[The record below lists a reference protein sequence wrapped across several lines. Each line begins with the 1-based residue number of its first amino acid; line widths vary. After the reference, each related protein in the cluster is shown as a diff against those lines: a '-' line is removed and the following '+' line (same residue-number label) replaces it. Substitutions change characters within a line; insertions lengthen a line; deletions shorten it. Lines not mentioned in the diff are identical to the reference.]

1 MKRRLGRPCQSDAG
15 DTRQRI
21 LTEARRAFTTRGYDN
36 TTNREIA
43 AGAGITAAAIYHY
56 FPSKDRLFVA
66 VFEDVQAKVYDA
78 FEAAVARE
86 TAFVAQFDA
95 VLDTM
100 LELGDHDPLLAP
112 FVVGVVTEASH
123 HPDLREALAR
133 LRPRHEEFLTELCTQ
148 AQQRGE
154 LPESLRVR
162 NAVDAMSGVIGGLA
176 RLSVTVHD
184 RKRMH
189 AVAKMYKAMARSVMS
204 RAASPA

>member
-1 MKRRLGRPCQSDAG
+1 VKRRLGRPCQRDAA

-21 LTEARRAFTTRGYDN
+21 LNEARRAFTTRGYDN

-56 FPSKDRLFVA
+56 FPSKTDLFVA
-66 VFEDVQAKVYDA
+66 VFEDVQARVYDA
-78 FEAAVARE
+78 FDAAVAGE
-86 TAFVAQFDA
+86 STFLAQFDA

-100 LELGDHDPLLAP
+100 LELGDHDPLLAS

-123 HPDLREALAR
+123 HPDLREALGR
-133 LRPRHEEFLTELCTQ
+133 LRPRHEEFLTGLCTN
-148 AQQRGE
+148 AQRRGE

-189 AVAKMYKAMARSVMS
+189 AVAGMYKAMARSVMS
-204 RAASPA
+204 RAATPA